1 MPTLKRRFC
10 TLHVGPGY
18 EVRLEYRKSDTSS
31 ICKGSYS
38 FTAATKCIA
47 SNSIGTF
54 SSQQCVVVADLEA
67 KFICCF
73 DSPENRQLFEAAFEW
88 AMNARAH
95 VAAFRSKQE
104 EDHIITEEHL
114 KLAQAKRPSSNIQV
128 DQPKLMQHAL
138 SCEKMQDSSMEC
150 QEFASR
156 LARESVEHRKHLH
169 MATRTNF
176 GHFRANDS
184 LFATALLTCDE
195 VYPAPTIHQECAVA
209 SAGGQQI
216 YEDFVQRI
224 AFEQAAHSAL
234 LSVAARAAFS
244 P

>member
-54 SSQQCVVVADLEA
+54 SSQQ
-67 KFICCF
+67 
-73 DSPENRQLFEAAFEW
+73 NRQLFEAAFEW